1 MIEFLL
7 IDLPIAIVLYVVGVY
22 YLQDYLL
29 KQRAETIQNR
39 ADEPV
44 LAGQD
49 DVHSDPTLELEEE
62 EIIVPPAFLEPLSED
77 AKPCTHE
84 SAILG
89 CHVPVD
95 ATLRRHFGG
104 HVLSMLVTIHGG
116 KIPED
121 QTLRRHVTQ
130 LVSARFDC
138 VLTDAGAYEALV
150 KEYEAL

>member
-29 KQRAETIQNR
+29 KQRAEKVQHR

-44 LAGQD
+44 LAAQD
-49 DVHSDPTLELEEE
+49 EGHSDSILEVEEE

-77 AKPCTHE
+77 AMPCTHE
-84 SAILG
+84 SAVLG

-104 HVLSMLVTIHGG
+104 HVLSMLVEIHGG

-130 LVSARFDC
+130 LVSTRFDC
-138 VLTDAGAYEALV
+138 ALTDVGAYEELV
-150 KEYEAL
+150 KEYEAR